1 MPLQNFMA
9 ADVVAILE
17 GCCLFFLLMVPP
29 GYALGWITGVF
40 QFRKRTLPFRMV
52 SSVPLSIAI
61 GPIFCYTVG
70 RWVSLDAVLA
80 GYLCIGLFSLL
91 LAKRFR
97 WAAVRLS
104 FHRFRMAFGLSAAWL
119 AIAVCSLADMQI
131 GRRLYFS
138 ITAFDYAVRTA
149 FTQAVSAGGIPA
161 QNPFFFPGHAV
172 GLRYHYFWI
181 ALCGAV
187 HRLGHGLIDARQA
200 FIAGTIWCGLGLIC
214 LIPLFLRVFFGISG
228 RALERRSVICIALLG
243 VTGLDLLP
251 ALLMVRWQAIGWVQG
266 IPPSVEWW
274 NNQVDGWLYTM
285 LWEPHYLCAVI
296 ACFTGFL
303 VLWSVEEA
311 TSWPARLF
319 AITLAGCAFA
329 SAAGSGIYVAF
340 VFAVF
345 LGVWLIITLIK
356 KWFRE
361 AITLLAAGS
370 VALALCAP
378 YLLSMR
384 SISGTN
390 QASVLQLTIRSFD
403 LGEFIFMGFGFQR
416 SWQLMLGNAL
426 LLPVNYFLEF
436 GFYFAAALLYW
447 LRFRKE
453 NRAAT
458 RQELAAFTLATVSC
472 VICTFLKSGVITN
485 NDLGWRGFLI
495 AQFVLLLWGGQVL
508 FEQFQRGRVFL
519 TALVFIGGAG
529 VVYDL
534 AILRFYPVLSDSGQV
549 PKIGWLANDRQLG
562 LRTYANREAYEWL
575 RAHTSATAIIQQNPE
590 PIYQDTFFGLYGQR
604 QTLVEDV
611 TCGTAFGGSLTE
623 CQPMVLALSKL
634 YLANGSET
642 LESVCR
648 VFPVDVLVAKDTDG
662 AWQNSGSWVS
672 KGHPLFANNF
682 VRLFACGEA
691 NSPPIASTVPS
702 NPDFP
707 ATNLPLNTSGVYSGH

>member
-1 MPLQNFMA
+1 MA
-9 ADVVAILE
+9 ADIVAILE

-29 GYALGWITGVF
+29 GYALGWLTGVF
-40 QFRKRTLPFRMV
+40 QFRARTLPFRIV
-52 SSVPLSIAI
+52 ASVPLSIAI

-70 RWVSLDAVLA
+70 RWLSLDAVLA
-80 GYLCIGLFSLL
+80 GYLCIALYTLSLTKRFSWTVFQLSL
-91 LAKRFR
+91 KRFR
-97 WAAVRLS
+97 V
-104 FHRFRMAFGLSAAWL
+104 AFGLSAVWL
-119 AIAVCSLADMQI
+119 VIAVCSLADMQM

-149 FTQAVSAGGIPA
+149 FTQAISAGGIPA

-181 ALCGAV
+181 ALCGSV

-214 LIPLFLRVFFGISG
+214 LIPLFLRVFFGVSG
-228 RALERRSVICIALLG
+228 RALERRSAICIALLA

-251 ALLMVRWQAIGWVQG
+251 ALLMVRLQAIGWVQG
-266 IPPSVEWW
+266 ISPSVEWW

-303 VLWSVEEA
+303 LLWSVTEA
-311 TSWPARLF
+311 NSWRTRLS
-319 AITLAGCAFA
+319 ASTLAGCAFA

-345 LGVWLIITLIK
+345 LSVWLIITLVK
-356 KWFRE
+356 KWFWE
-361 AITLLAAGS
+361 AITLTAAGTVGLVLS
-370 VALALCAP
+370 AP
-378 YLLSMR
+378 YLLSML
-384 SISGTN
+384 SVSGTN
-390 QASVLQLTIRSFD
+390 QASLLQLTIRGFD
-403 LGEFIFMGFGFQR
+403 LGEFFLTGFGFQ
-416 SWQLMLGNAL
+416 SHWQLMLGNAL
-426 LLPVNYFLEF
+426 FLPVNYFLEF

-447 LRFRKE
+447 LCFRKD
-453 NRAAT
+453 RRPAT
-458 RQELAAFTLATVSC
+458 RQELAALTMATVSC

-508 FEQFQRGRVFL
+508 FEQFQRGRVLL
-519 TALVFIGGAG
+519 TVLVFIGGAG
-529 VVYDL
+529 VAYDL

-575 RAHTSATAIIQQNPE
+575 RAHTPAKAIIQQNPE

-604 QTLVEDV
+604 QTLVEDA

-634 YLANGSET
+634 YLATGSET

-662 AWQNSGSWVS
+662 AWQRADSWVW
-672 KGHPLFANNF
+672 KAPTLFENNF
-682 VRLFACGEA
+682 VRLFACA
-691 NSPPIASTVPS
+691 NAREPLPLASAFPL

-707 ATNLPLNTSGVYSGH
+707 ATNPPLNTSGVYSVH